1 MLSFLATA
9 IWTIDA
15 ILKLASP
22 SDPQIRPDGTGL
34 AYVYR
39 GAIYTQALKTDA
51 TPSQIERGSRPRW
64 SPDSKRL
71 AFLNDGQVHVQD
83 ITAGGTKVVTH
94 SATPVNSY
102 MWSPNGQQI
111 AYLANDPSKP
121 EDPIIAGQTRWYSRL
136 YLQPISGGDA
146 KLITKA
152 NRHVVVLRALAGL
165 HARCICRAAFT
176 S

>member
-22 SDPQIRPDGTGL
+22 SDPQIRPDGSAFGL
-34 AYVYR
+34 RVPWRNLHAGVEDRCY
-39 GAIYTQALKTDA
+39 AFT
-51 TPSQIERGSRPRW
+51 IERGSRPRW

-102 MWSPNGQQI
+102 MWSPDGQQI

-136 YLQPISGGDA
+136 TCSQSPVAMRSSSRRRIDM
-146 KLITKA
+146 
-152 NRHVVVLRALAGL
+152 
-165 HARCICRAAFT
+165 
-176 S
+176 